1 MGRKTFLEAYE
12 TRLRETIKH
21 PKLGRSVSYLR
32 LIRMEVYKLEK
43 HLLGDELYEPYVS
56 RW

>member
-43 HLLGDELYEPYVS
+43 HLLGDELYEP
-56 RW
+56 